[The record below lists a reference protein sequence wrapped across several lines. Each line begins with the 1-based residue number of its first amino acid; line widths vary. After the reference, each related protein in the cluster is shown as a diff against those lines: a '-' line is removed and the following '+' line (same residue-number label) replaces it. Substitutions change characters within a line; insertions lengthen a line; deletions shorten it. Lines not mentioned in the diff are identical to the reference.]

1 MDDQQQCLE
10 PLLQITGSINI
21 WLSALLSTRALSICF
36 RFQKAQS
43 YELKMFLNILQR
55 GPTPPQ
61 RSYELNQLRIVHT
74 TSMQKS
80 LKTTMNPLWTTS
92 SYLTTQIRNLAKSV
106 EIPTISWNLYSSFTN
121 SEHSKIWI
129 LETSYKEILILS
141 IIRISTIK
149 RECWLQQL
157 SKNVQPPIKY
167 HKDQ

>member
-21 WLSALLSTRALSICF
+21 WLSTLSSTRALSIRF
-36 RFQKAQS
+36 RFKKAQS

-61 RSYELNQLRIVHT
+61 RSYELNQLHALYIQLQCKSHWRQQWTRCGQSVPISQHKFVT
-74 TSMQKS
+74 LQKALRYQPS
-80 LKTTMNPLWTTS
+80 HGIFTLRLPTPSKT
-92 SYLTTQIRNLAKSV
+92 
-106 EIPTISWNLYSSFTN
+106 
-121 SEHSKIWI
+121 KIWI

-149 RECWLQQL
+149 RERWLQQL
-157 SKNVQPPIKY
+157 SKNVQPPSNIE
-167 HKDQ
+167 HS

>member
-1 MDDQQQCLE
+1 MFRASASNHRQHKHLSCRPCYRHALYQYAFALKSSELWTKNVLE
-10 PLLQITGSINI
+10 YLATRPNTSSKKLRIKPIT
-21 WLSALLSTRALSICF
+21 
-36 RFQKAQS
+36 
-43 YELKMFLNILQR
+43 
-55 GPTPPQ
+55 
-61 RSYELNQLRIVHT
+61 RIVHT

-92 SYLTTQIRNLAKSV
+92 SYLTTQIRNLSKSV

-157 SKNVQPPIKY
+157 SKNVQPPSNIEHY
-167 HKDQ
+167 